1 MYFSSKRQQF
11 LIDQG
16 YAFKVITHLH
26 GMEAYP
32 QLVYKTKAEQLE
44 LLSAVLL
51 ASASAADLGTDIKG
65 GLSDL
70 PGSVT
75 SKDFGQFPSATRTS
89 GSIAGLSGGSTMSYM
104 EQNRSAN
111 KLLAKDQQKPQHALF
126 KNRNKQFTEAQKRK
140 KDTAKGGGGGG
151 GGGSGSMS

>member
-26 GMEAYP
+26 GMDAYP
-32 QLVYKTKAEQLE
+32 NLVYRTREEQLE

-51 ASASAADLGTDIKG
+51 AHASAADLGTDVKG
-65 GLSDL
+65 GSGDL
-70 PGSVT
+70 RGVST
-75 SKDFGQFPSATRTS
+75 SKHFTNFPAPIRTA
-89 GSIAGLSGGSTMSYM
+89 GSLASLSGGSTMSYM

-111 KLLAKDQQKPQHALF
+111 RILAKEAPRQHALF
-126 KNRNKQFTEAQKRK
+126 KNRNKQFMRAKEKLKAAQ
-140 KDTAKGGGGGG
+140 APQ
-151 GGGSGSMS
+151 

>member
-26 GMEAYP
+26 GIDAYP
-32 QLVYKTKAEQLE
+32 HLVYKTRAEQLE

-51 ASASAADLGTDIKG
+51 AQASAADLGTDIKG
-65 GLSDL
+65 SSGDL
-70 PGSVT
+70 PGVST
-75 SKDFGQFPSATRTS
+75 SKHFNFPPPIRTT
-89 GSIAGLSGGSTMSYM
+89 GSLASLSGGSTMSYM

-111 KLLAKDQQKPQHALF
+111 RALAKEAPRHQHALF
-126 KNRNKQFTEAQKRK
+126 KNRNKQFTEMQKK
-140 KDTAKGGGGGG
+140 KEKLKAAHGPQ
-151 GGGSGSMS
+151 

>member
-26 GMEAYP
+26 GMETYP
-32 QLVYKTKAEQLE
+32 QLVYKSKAEQLE

-51 ASASAADLGTDIKG
+51 AQASAADLGTDVKG
-65 GLSDL
+65 GAGDL
-70 PGSVT
+70 PGTTT
-75 SKDFGQFPSATRTS
+75 SKDFGRFPAPMRTS
-89 GSIAGLSGGSTMSYM
+89 GSVAGLSGGSTMSYM

-111 KLLAKDQQKPQHALF
+111 KMLSKEPPKQHALF
-126 KNRNKQFTEAQKRK
+126 KNRNKQFAEAKKKQQKAQQ
-140 KDTAKGGGGGG
+140 D
-151 GGGSGSMS
+151 S